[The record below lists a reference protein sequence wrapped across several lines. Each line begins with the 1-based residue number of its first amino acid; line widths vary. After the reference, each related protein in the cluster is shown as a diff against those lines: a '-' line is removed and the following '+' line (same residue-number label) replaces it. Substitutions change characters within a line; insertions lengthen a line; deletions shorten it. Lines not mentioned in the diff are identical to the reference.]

1 MESAGLVEWVVV
13 GFLVGALARFLM
25 PGRDPI
31 GCLPTIALGII
42 GAIAG
47 GKLWEELFGRQRGV
61 AWIGSI
67 IVAMILLAIFRNVTY
82 RRKIRYFDR

>member
-1 MESAGLVEWVVV
+1 MGDAGIVEWLVV
-13 GFLVGALARFLM
+13 GFLVGAFARLLM

-42 GAIAG
+42 GAILG
-47 GKLWEELFGRQRGV
+47 GKLWEEVFGRQRGV

-67 IVAMILLAIFRNVTY
+67 IVAMILLGIFRSITY
-82 RRKIRYFDR
+82 RRKIRYFER

>member
-1 MESAGLVEWVVV
+1 METAGFFEWIIV

-31 GCLPTIALGII
+31 GCLPTILLGII
-42 GAIAG
+42 GALIG
-47 GKLWEELFGRQRGV
+47 GKLWQELFGRQRGV

-67 IVAMILLAIFRNVTY
+67 IVAMILLAIFRNLTY
-82 RRKIRYFDR
+82 RRKIRYFER